1 MPLPLSVL
9 KILNDSNQIAII
21 VVTSL
26 SEASIGSVI
35 SILVFMMVIHYWL
48 NVMGNIKI
56 LMIES
61 QHLTCIEVNFQM
73 RS

>member
-1 MPLPLSVL
+1 M
-9 KILNDSNQIAII
+9 AII

-26 SEASIGSVI
+26 SEAMIGTVV

-56 LMIES
+56 LMIEP
-61 QHLTCIEVNFQM
+61 
-73 RS
+73 